1 MVRRLF
7 EPMAYYPTKND
18 PLSVIFDHQ
27 RVARAFLPALT
38 VDSLHARGQECPRHT
53 FQMCLA

>member
-1 MVRRLF
+1 
-7 EPMAYYPTKND
+7 
-18 PLSVIFDHQ
+18 
-27 RVARAFLPALT
+27 VARAFLPALT